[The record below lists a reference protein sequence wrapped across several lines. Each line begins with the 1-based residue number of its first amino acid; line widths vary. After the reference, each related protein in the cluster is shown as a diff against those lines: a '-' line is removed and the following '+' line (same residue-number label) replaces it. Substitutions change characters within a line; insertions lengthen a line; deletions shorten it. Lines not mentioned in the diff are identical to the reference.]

1 MCRHDI
7 EIRHKM
13 LFQYY
18 TDSMDVFIDK
28 KKKVW
33 IVDFNPF
40 GDPSSALLFEWHELL
55 ALLPNNI
62 KDEKELDIINNKNNE
77 SSSLEEVDI
86 KCIDFEFRII
96 RNQSETFSNALGSSR
111 GPIDVT
117 LAPDFHK
124 FMEICKNQDK
134 EEKNAEL

>member
-1 MCRHDI
+1 
-7 EIRHKM
+7 
-13 LFQYY
+13 
-18 TDSMDVFIDK
+18 MDVFIDK

-62 KDEKELDIINNKNNE
+62 KDEKELDIINRKNNE
-77 SSSLEEVDI
+77 SSSLEVVDI